1 MSCVVLMN
9 KTLNCCVVNSL
20 DCYLVAIGCNSLV
33 TCFDSCV
40 ELLQDGLE
48 SGLVGTVFFARSS
61 LDLASL
67 FIADLMLG
75 IVAPP
80 LTQLTGAELLSNRVT
95 KKSITGF
102 SGEYRRFSPA
112 IGLSTAQ
119 SDRYCRLGLKID
131 NE

>member
-1 MSCVVLMN
+1 MN

-20 DCYLVAIGCNSLV
+20 DCYLVAFGCNSLV
-33 TCFDSCV
+33 TCFDSCF

-48 SGLVGTVFFARSS
+48 SGLVGTVLCTELLGLGVS
-61 LDLASL
+61 LRCGLNVGHRGTS
-67 FIADLMLG
+67 FNT
-75 IVAPP
+75 V
-80 LTQLTGAELLSNRVT
+80 TGVRLLSNRVT